1 LIHFYKRKMKD
12 SKKSQEEIVQGFQ
25 ALRNEQ
31 RTYATKISEL
41 NADLSEHKIVIEN
54 LANVDGDRKCY
65 RMVGGVLVER
75 TVKEV
80 VPALISN
87 RDKLAKLIESLNT
100 QLVDKGAEI
109 NGYMEKHNIQ
119 VRGQDGKESKKAVKE
134 DEVKAGGVLVQ

>member
-1 LIHFYKRKMKD
+1 MKD
-12 SKKSQEEIVQGFQ
+12 NKKSQEEIVQGFQ
-25 ALRNEQ
+25 DLRNEQ

-54 LANVDGDRKCY
+54 LDNVDGDRKCY

-134 DEVKAGGVLVQ
+134 EEGKSSGVLVQ